1 MNFPNKFAWPRS
13 TTTTTTTKTLLAKAV
28 AKLLR
33 SQSSSTSLSSSVALP
48 TGGAF
53 ISLSSSD
60 IVRAQVG
67 TGEKLVVQAFETAKM
82 NAPAVIFIDEFQALF
97 TERSSS
103 NIGSGRLTSTLLSAM
118 DGCRRWAMADRKV
131 ASLPGQGNSGM
142 EQERRIVILAAT
154 NTPWM
159 VDRAFLRP
167 GRFDEVVHVDLPGL
181 DERQSILKLQMDRMK
196 TAFSGDAAT
205 VKRIC
210 TNLAQSTEG
219 FSGADLV
226 ALCRSAAV
234 KCLLCGNSHVREQD
248 FMDSRRDDA
257 MASSS
262 PKLVE
267 RIKKWHT

>member
-1 MNFPNKFAWPRS
+1 LLHS
-13 TTTTTTTKTLLAKAV
+13 TTSTQTLLAKAV

-33 SQSSSTSLSSSVALP
+33 SQSSSSSPPSSVALT

-67 TGEKLVVQAFETAKM
+67 TGEKLVVQAFETAKL
-82 NAPAVIFIDEFQALF
+82 NAPSVIFIDEFQALF

-103 NIGSGRLTSTLLSAM
+103 NSGSGRLTSTLLSAM

-131 ASLPGQGNSGM
+131 ASLPGQDNNDM

-159 VDRAFLRP
+159 VDKAFLRP
-167 GRFDEVVHVDLPGL
+167 GRFDEVVHVDLPDL
-181 DERQSILKLQMDRMK
+181 AERHSILKLQIDRMK
-196 TAFSGDAAT
+196 TAFSGDAT
-205 VKRIC
+205 TMERIC
-210 TNLAQSTEG
+210 TSLAQSTEG

-234 KCLLCGNSHVREQD
+234 KCLLCGQSHVREQD
-248 FMDSRRDDA
+248 FVDARRDDA
-257 MASSS
+257 IASSS

-267 RIKKWHT
+267 RITRWHTIRNNEGV